1 MRGDRHRKI
10 MQSDLGSGRQRD
22 TGIDRSF
29 ELPDVAGPIIAE
41 QIIHCFRSKW
51 TKRLPI
57 ALANLLE
64 KSVRQQ
70 WNVLLPFAQWRDP
83 NFDDVQAIKQ
93 VLPELAFADQY
104 AQIAVSRCNQ
114 PEICLDCLI
123 AADSLKQTRI
133 E

>member
-1 MRGDRHRKI
+1 MLGDRHRKI

-22 TGIDRSF
+22 TGIDRPF

-70 WNVLLPFAQWRDP
+70 RNVLLPFAQWRGP
-83 NFDDVQAIKQ
+83 NFNNVQAIKQ
-93 VLPELAFADQY
+93 DLPEIYFPAQYEPNADIISQY
-104 AQIAVSRCNQ
+104 
-114 PEICLDCLI
+114 PENCLH
-123 AADSLKQTRI
+123 
-133 E
+133 